1 MITGRHGL
9 DLQQVSRCAA
19 VTCFESG
26 PEYER
31 ALQKVR
37 AADQAARPLELEDA
51 ASLKA
56 QGDLSMVDSDAGTES
71 GGKPQ

>member
-1 MITGRHGL
+1 MSRISHL
-9 DLQQVSRCAA
+9 KQVSRCTAII
-19 VTCFESG
+19 CFESG

-37 AADQAARPLELEDA
+37 AADQAARPLELEDTA
-51 ASLKA
+51 TLKS

-71 GGKPQ
+71 RGKLQ

>member
-1 MITGRHGL
+1 MSRISYL
-9 DLQQVSRCAA
+9 KQVSRCAA
-19 VTCFESG
+19 ITCFESG

-37 AADQAARPLELEDA
+37 AADQAARPLELEDT

-71 GGKPQ
+71 RGKLQ